1 MNSLVRLTRPQK
13 RRLKRIVQRSRET
26 RPVRRAQVV
35 LQLASGVGV
44 TQVFQAL
51 SVARS
56 TVYRWAAQFMSAGEA
71 CLTTCASGRG
81 CVKTPKQI

>member
-1 MNSLVRLTRPQK
+1 MSSLVTLTRPQK

-35 LQLASGVGV
+35 LQIASGVGV
-44 TQVFQAL
+44 TPVSQAL

-56 TVYRWAAQFMSAGEA
+56 TVYR
-71 CLTTCASGRG
+71 SG
-81 CVKTPKQI
+81 QHNS